1 MAIKVSLSE
10 FTLFKDLPEELI
22 DKVDKLCEEVN
33 FKAGDFIF
41 REGDSADKLHFLVDG
56 SIVLKVNLTSRPDS
70 ITVSAVNKKHESF
83 GWSGIVA
90 PYHYTASAVCDTD
103 CSIFTVNGE
112 SFMKLLEEYP
122 SAGFIVMK
130 RITELV
136 ASRLRTSR
144 QALLKTL

>member
-10 FTLFKDLPEELI
+10 FTLFKDLPEEVI
-22 DKVDKLCEEVN
+22 DKVDKLCEEAT